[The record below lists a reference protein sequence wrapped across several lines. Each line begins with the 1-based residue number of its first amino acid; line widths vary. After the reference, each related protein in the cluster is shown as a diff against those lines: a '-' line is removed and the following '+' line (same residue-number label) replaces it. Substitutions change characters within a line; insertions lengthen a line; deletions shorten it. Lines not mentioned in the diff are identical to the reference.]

1 MFKHIA
7 TRVLTALSLAAP
19 SAGCAATIEEGVP
32 AESQEDS
39 VFKANN
45 GLPLINGLSL
55 ANGLNLVN
63 GLSLS
68 NGLTLANGLH
78 LVNGLATTNGLGLV
92 NGLPVNC
99 AGGKVP
105 GSTCGGMANGMLS
118 NTTGFLKNAAGK
130 TTASYLVRCALRGNE
145 TISLKD
151 YTGAL
156 FNMTG
161 QIGLAPGWMTGTCD
175 LNCQETISAC
185 LMALTN
191 GDGNHVTIEM
201 RSTNAAIGQGGTFAY
216 QEAAFYGNLFVSP
229 PTAGYCIGKD
239 FQGVQSITGAQIL
252 DPIQRACK
260 GWDLLGLG
268 CPYKMAGN
276 CNKGWGSIIPLGKAT
291 CNFSGDSATACSTPS
306 GGSTSNYNNGD
317 KKWKNVITTYR
328 SSKTQ

>member
-1 MFKHIA
+1 MFNYIG
-7 TRVLTALSLAAP
+7 TRVLTGLSLAAL
-19 SAGCAATIEEGVP
+19 SVGCAATIEEG
-32 AESQEDS
+32 AFEGWQDDS
-39 VFKANN
+39 MIRATN

-55 ANGLNLVN
+55 ANGLNLAN

-68 NGLTLANGLH
+68 NGLTLSNGIH
-78 LVNGLATTNGLGLV
+78 LVNGLATNNGLSLS

-99 AGGKVP
+99 AGGKTP
-105 GSTCGGMANGMLS
+105 GSTCVGVANGMLS
-118 NTTGFLKNAAGK
+118 NTTGFLKDEPGK
-130 TTASYLVRCALRGNE
+130 TSASYLVRCALRANE
-145 TISLKD
+145 SVSLKD
-151 YTGAL
+151 YTGGL
-156 FNMTG
+156 FSMTG
-161 QIGLAPGWMTGTCD
+161 QIGLAPGWLTGTCD

-191 GDGNHVTIEM
+191 GEGNHVTIEM
-201 RSTNAAIGQGGTFAY
+201 RSTIAAIGQGGTFAY

-260 GWDLLGLG
+260 GWSLLGLS

-291 CNFSGDSATACSTPS
+291 CTFSGDSATACSTPS